1 MYSRQKMKRFT
12 LLLSALLLLSTW
24 PITVS
29 ADKVHQILI
38 VANTDYAPFQET
50 INGFKKQLSP
60 QLNITYR
67 KLFLSRVEDKPAAL
81 SAAILEHQPDLIFAL
96 GTASTKLASHATSN
110 IPIVSTMIMN
120 NDWLD
125 QMDNATGVSLGY
137 PLTTQFE
144 WIRNFFPRMKRIAI
158 LYNPEENEQVIQ
170 SARIIAPQTGFELLA
185 VPVETPRQLPY
196 ALEQLENN
204 IQIMLGIPDKV
215 VFSPR
220 TAQAVLLATFRNK
233 VPLIGISDNWVESG
247 ALYALSWDYED
258 IGKQCA
264 TQSGKLLKG
273 ALIKQISIEYPRKV
287 AYTINVKIAEHM
299 NIEISDNLRKNAKH
313 IFD

>member
-1 MYSRQKMKRFT
+1 MSGFQLLFT
-12 LLLSALLLLSTW
+12 MW
-24 PITVS
+24 PVTVS
-29 ADKVHQILI
+29 AEKAHSVLI
-38 VANTDYAPFQET
+38 VANAENATYQQT
-50 INGFKKQLSP
+50 IKGFKAQLTS
-60 QLNITYR
+60 QLNVTYHELYLAKIENR
-67 KLFLSRVEDKPAAL
+67 PAAL
-81 SAAILEHQPDLIFAL
+81 SASISEHQPDLIFAL
-96 GTASTKLASHATSN
+96 GTASTELASHATSN

-144 WIRNFFPRMKRIAI
+144 WIRNFFPRMKKIAI
-158 LYNPEENEQVIQ
+158 LYNPEENEQFIQ
-170 SARIIAPQTGFELLA
+170 SARIIAPQAGFELLA
-185 VPVETPRQLPY
+185 IPVETPRQLPY
-196 ALEQLENN
+196 ALEQLANN

-215 VFSPR
+215 VLSPR

-273 ALIKQISIEYPRKV
+273 ALIQQISIEYPRKV

-313 IFD
+313 VFD